1 MNHFIDD
8 KSRRQAKGFRFETST
23 FSRYFGVH
31 WNFQM
36 EKFIGVEGIVK
47 GVIPEIN
54 VEFEFNC
61 KEESPFIQPHMV
73 LKY

>member
-1 MNHFIDD
+1 
-8 KSRRQAKGFRFETST
+8 
-23 FSRYFGVH
+23 
-31 WNFQM
+31 M